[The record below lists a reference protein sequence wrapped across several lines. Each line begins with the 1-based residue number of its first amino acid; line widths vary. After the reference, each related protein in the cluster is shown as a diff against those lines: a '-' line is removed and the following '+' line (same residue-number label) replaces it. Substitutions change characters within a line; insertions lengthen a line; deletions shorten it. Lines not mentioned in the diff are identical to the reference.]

1 MFKIKQ
7 SGTRQ
12 SGFTLIEL
20 MITVAIV
27 GILAAIAYPSYSQ
40 YVTRSYRDS
49 AKACLSEH
57 AHFMERHYVSK
68 LSYEQEPKDKKVILG
83 CATESK
89 MDTRYTF
96 TVDKITQ
103 NTYTVKATPK
113 GAQVSDMCGTLS
125 IDHKGARKA
134 TAVVEGEGVAVDG
147 CW

>member
-7 SGTRQ
+7 PSSRQ

-57 AHFMERHYVSK
+57 AHFMERHYVK
-68 LSYEQEPKDKKVILG
+68 ELTYKNATVILS

-96 TVDKITQ
+96 TVDDITQ
-103 NTYTVKATPK
+103 NTYTVKATPT
-113 GAQVSDMCGTLS
+113 GTQASDICGTLS
-125 IDHKGARKA
+125 IDHKGARKP
-134 TAVVEGEGVAVDG
+134 TTDG

>member
-7 SGTRQ
+7 PSSRQ

-49 AKACLSEH
+49 AKACLAEH
-57 AHFMERHYVSK
+57 AHFMERHYVKELTYIGAASSDNK
-68 LSYEQEPKDKKVILG
+68 LPLG
-83 CATESK
+83 CTSASK
-89 MDTRYTF
+89 MDSRYKF
-96 TVDKITQ
+96 TVDPLTITQ
-103 NTYTVKATPK
+103 STYTVIATPT
-113 GAQVSDMCGTLS
+113 GTQASDICGTLS
-125 IDHKGARKA
+125 IDHKGARKP
-134 TAVVEGEGVAVDG
+134 TTDG